1 MMNWKRGGLAILALG
16 AAVGAHAGITLAP
29 KSTFGNFGGPGGAG
43 WYSPAEGG
51 YTFLGT
57 GNFERG
63 MAYSSATN
71 KLYMLSRNGGTNIR
85 ILNADTGADEGN
97 LNATGISGG
106 SIAAANMLASD
117 DDGNIYA
124 ANWIANSNTSALKV
138 YQFAPAN
145 LTGGTPSTTV
155 FNSTITGAGTSRLGD
170 SFDGM
175 GSGAGARLVLGFSG
189 SNGYTVITPGG
200 SASTSNAI
208 AGTSN
213 GEFRLGVT
221 FAGSTAEVWGK
232 QTGATAGAAP
242 MRRTT
247 SGVLDGSSTLTS
259 GGEMAMDYAT
269 VGGFNLLATLDANSS
284 IVRIY
289 EVTGS
294 GAGTTLTLR
303 SSLTNTSG
311 TLTANGNAT
320 GQIRF
325 GAISG
330 NKATIY
336 AMSTNQG
343 LQAFEV
349 AVPEPASMIAIG
361 LGLAAVA
368 RRKKK

>member
-1 MMNWKRGGLAILALG
+1 MNLKRGGLVVLALSAG
-16 AAVGAHAGITLAP
+16 VAAHAGITLSA

-43 WYSPAEGG
+43 WYSPGEGG
-51 YTFLGT
+51 NAFIGT
-57 GNFERG
+57 AGLERG
-63 MAYSSATN
+63 LAYSSATN
-71 KLYMLSRNGGTNIR
+71 KLYMLSRNGGVNIR
-85 ILNADTGADEGN
+85 IMNADTGADEGN

-106 SIAAANMLASD
+106 TFAANMIASD
-117 DDGNIYA
+117 GDGNVYA
-124 ANWIANSNTSALKV
+124 ANLTTNTNTSALKV
-138 YQFAPAN
+138 YRFGPAD

-155 FNSTITGAGTSRLGD
+155 FNSTITAAGTSRLGD
-170 SFDGM
+170 SFDAM
-175 GSGAGARLVLGFSG
+175 GSGANARLVLGFSG

-200 SASTSNAI
+200 SATTSNAI
-208 AGTSN
+208 ASTGN
-213 GEFRLGVT
+213 GDFRLGVT
-221 FAGSTAEVWGK
+221 FVGSTAQVWGK
-232 QTGATAGAAP
+232 QTGANPGAAP
-242 MRRTT
+242 LRRTT

-303 SSLTNTSG
+303 SSLTTTSG
-311 TLTANGNAT
+311 TLTANGNAA
-320 GQIRF
+320 GQVRF

-336 AMSTNQG
+336 AMSSNQG
-343 LQAFEV
+343 VQAFEV

-361 LGLAAVA
+361 FGIAAIV